1 MAGRLKGGEHMGK
14 LAQNLERIR
23 TERQMTQEELAKR
36 VGVSQ
41 PAIAQ
46 YEKGTATPRLYVTIR
61 LATALSTTVEEL
73 IGKE

>member
-1 MAGRLKGGEHMGK
+1 MSEK
-14 LAQNLERIR
+14 LAKNIERLR

-46 YEKGTATPRLYVTIR
+46 YERGTLTPRLYVTMR
-61 LATALSTTVEEL
+61 LATALHTTVEEL
-73 IGKE
+73 IKGKE

>member
-1 MAGRLKGGEHMGK
+1 MKGGDRMGK
-14 LAQNLERIR
+14 LAKNLERLR
-23 TERQMTQEELAKR
+23 AERQLTQEELAKR

-46 YEKGTATPRLYVTIR
+46 YEAGTSTPRLYVTIK
-61 LATALSTTVEEL
+61 LATALSTTVEDL

>member
-1 MAGRLKGGEHMGK
+1 MGK
-14 LAQNLERIR
+14 FAENLERLR
-23 TERQMTQEELAKR
+23 MEHKLTQEELAKR

-46 YEKGTATPRLYVTIR
+46 YEAGTATPRLYVTIR
-61 LATALSTTVEEL
+61 LATALSTTVENL

>member
-1 MAGRLKGGEHMGK
+1 MGK
-14 LAQNLERIR
+14 FAKNLERLR

-46 YEKGTATPRLYVTIR
+46 YENGTATPRLYVTLRIASA
-61 LATALSTTVEEL
+61 LATTVEAL
-73 IGKE
+73 IEGKEGSQ

>member
-1 MAGRLKGGEHMGK
+1 MSERLAK
-14 LAQNLERIR
+14 NLERLR

-46 YEKGTATPRLYVTIR
+46 YERGTMTPRLYVTMR
-61 LATALSTTVEEL
+61 LATALHTTVEEL
-73 IGKE
+73 IKGKE

>member
-1 MAGRLKGGEHMGK
+1 MSDRLAK
-14 LAQNLERIR
+14 NLERLR

-46 YEKGTATPRLYVTIR
+46 YERGTLTPRLYVTMR
-61 LATALSTTVEEL
+61 LATALHTTVEEL
-73 IGKE
+73 IKGKE

>member
-1 MAGRLKGGEHMGK
+1 MSEKFAK
-14 LAQNLERIR
+14 NLERLR

-46 YEKGTATPRLYVTIR
+46 YERGTATPRLYVTLR
-61 LATALSTTVEEL
+61 LASALNTSVEEL
-73 IGKE
+73 IEGKKVQNEA

>member
-1 MAGRLKGGEHMGK
+1 MKGGEYMGK
-14 LAQNLERIR
+14 LAQNLERLR
-23 TERQMTQEELAKR
+23 TERQLTQEELAKR

-46 YEKGTATPRLYVTIR
+46 YEKGTTTPRLYVTIR

>member
-1 MAGRLKGGEHMGK
+1 MSERLAK
-14 LAQNLERIR
+14 NLERLR

-46 YEKGTATPRLYVTIR
+46 YERGTATPRLYVTVR
-61 LATALSTTVEEL
+61 LATALHTTVGEL
-73 IGKE
+73 IGGKDAQNDA

>member
-1 MAGRLKGGEHMGK
+1 MSEILTK
-14 LAQNLERIR
+14 NLERLR

-46 YEKGTATPRLYVTIR
+46 YENGTATPRLYVTLRIASA
-61 LATALSTTVEEL
+61 LATTVEAL
-73 IGKE
+73 IEGKEE

>member
-1 MAGRLKGGEHMGK
+1 MSEK
-14 LAQNLERIR
+14 LAKNLERFR

-46 YEKGTATPRLYVTIR
+46 YEAGTAVPKLYVTIK
-61 LATALSTTVEEL
+61 LADALGVKIDDLVSS
-73 IGKE
+73 KEG

>member
-1 MAGRLKGGEHMGK
+1 MGK
-14 LAQNLERIR
+14 LAANLERIR
-23 TERQMTQEELAKR
+23 TERRLTQEELAKR

>member
-1 MAGRLKGGEHMGK
+1 MSERLAK
-14 LAQNLERIR
+14 NLERIR

-46 YEKGTATPRLYVTIR
+46 YESGVAVPKLYVTIK
-61 LATALSTTVEEL
+61 LADALGVKIDDLVSCKEE
-73 IGKE
+73 

>member
-1 MAGRLKGGEHMGK
+1 MKGGEHMGK
-14 LAQNLERIR
+14 LAQNLERLR
-23 TERQMTQEELAKR
+23 TERQLTQEELAKR

>member
-1 MAGRLKGGEHMGK
+1 MGK
-14 LAQNLERIR
+14 FAKNLERLR

-46 YEKGTATPRLYVTIR
+46 YEAGTATPRLYVTLR
-61 LATALSTTVEEL
+61 LASALATTVEAL
-73 IGKE
+73 IEGKEE

>member
-1 MAGRLKGGEHMGK
+1 MSERFAKNIERL
-14 LAQNLERIR
+14 R

-46 YEKGTATPRLYVTIR
+46 YESGTATPRLYVTLR
-61 LATALSTTVEEL
+61 LATALHTTVDEL
-73 IGKE
+73 IGRKEK

>member
-1 MAGRLKGGEHMGK
+1 MGK
-14 LAQNLERIR
+14 FAKNLERLR

-46 YEKGTATPRLYVTIR
+46 YEAGTATPRLYVTLRIASA
-61 LATALSTTVEEL
+61 LATTVEAL
-73 IGKE
+73 IEGKEE

>member
-1 MAGRLKGGEHMGK
+1 MSEK
-14 LAQNLERIR
+14 LAKILERLR

-46 YEKGTATPRLYVTIR
+46 YERGTATPRLYVTLR
-61 LATALSTTVEEL
+61 LATALHTTVEEL
-73 IGKE
+73 IEGKEAQNA

>member
-1 MAGRLKGGEHMGK
+1 MSEK
-14 LAQNLERIR
+14 LAKNLERFR

-46 YEKGTATPRLYVTIR
+46 YEAGTAVPKLYVTIK
-61 LATALSTTVEEL
+61 LADALGVKIDDLVSN
-73 IGKE
+73 KEV